1 MKTIEAFNTH
11 KELFPWRVLVD
22 GGKDPRNRD
31 FESYDDVKKTYAILQ
46 KEGFYIGYQIS
57 KF

>member
-1 MKTIEAFNTH
+1 MKTIEAFNTQ
-11 KELFPWRVLVD
+11 KGYFPWRVLVD

-46 KEGFYIGYQIS
+46 KMGFYQDYKIS